1 MKINNFEQYEDR
13 APIQK
18 KTIKELDQQRKE
30 NRDREKNKR
39 GEKYGD
45 RAPIQKKSI
54 KELDQQRKENRDRE
68 KNMRTDVRMLG

>member
-45 RAPIQKKSI
+45 RAPIRTVKKPS
-54 KELDQQRKENRDRE
+54 
-68 KNMRTDVRMLG
+68 